1 MRTDQELD
9 EILAEIGRSHRAI
22 GAPESVEDTL
32 CAATASR
39 GDAAG
44 VRRLRPAWAWG
55 FAVVLLAAVAWS
67 GTVWEM
73 RRSREVHDRQAR
85 NGQVQS
91 GQVRSGQVQSGPVR
105 SGPVQRGPVPVARP
119 EAPSLSEQVE
129 ARGVS
134 APLRGVGA
142 DRIRPASPDRPA
154 RHSLEEFVPLPVS
167 EGLPPATELS
177 VVRVTLLG
185 SDLEQYGLEAPADAA
200 ARTMLAEFV
209 VGEDGL
215 PRAIRIVQ

>member
-1 MRTDQELD
+1 MSTDQELD
-9 EILAEIGRSHRAI
+9 GILAEIGRSHRSI
-22 GAPESVEDTL
+22 GAPESVEAALWD
-32 CAATASR
+32 ATARR
-39 GDAAG
+39 GDATG

-55 FAVVLLAAVAWS
+55 LVAVLLAAIAWS

-73 RRSREVHDRQAR
+73 RRSHQLRDRQAR
-85 NGQVQS
+85 TGQVQS
-91 GQVRSGQVQSGPVR
+91 GS
-105 SGPVQRGPVPVARP
+105 VQRGPVPVARP
-119 EAPSLSEQVE
+119 EAPSLSGQVV
-129 ARGVS
+129 ARGDASIDS
-134 APLRGVGA
+134 APLRRVGR
-142 DRIRPASPDRPA
+142 DRTRPASPKRPA

-177 VVRVTLLG
+177 VVRVTLRG